1 MRITIDIQS
10 EDIKEALEAHIK
22 NQLNIDASVDVDWLD
37 GRYGV
42 TVSLGDAPA
51 YISDVADTDKSV
63 TKPEPVKR
71 TRRSKEQIEA
81 DRLAEA
87 SVAID
92 VQAEEEGFGT
102 RTVDVSP
109 GVFTSTKPV
118 PEQYYEPTEKEPT
131 AALETAF
138 EELRNGE
145 TETFADTSGLMATIF
160 AEEPEVEE
168 VVQDIF
174 AVEDNSVFAQP
185 VTENVFAIK

>member
-22 NQLNIDASVDVDWLD
+22 SQLNIDASVDVDWLN

-42 TVSLGDAPA
+42 TVSLGDSPA
-51 YISDVADTDKSV
+51 YVSDVADTDKSV
-63 TKPEPVKR
+63 TKTEPAKR

-87 SVAID
+87 SVGTD
-92 VQAEEEGFGT
+92 VQAKEEGFGT
-102 RTVDVSP
+102 RTMDVPTLPQSN
-109 GVFTSTKPV
+109 GT
-118 PEQYYEPTEKEPT
+118 YYEVATEEP
-131 AALETAF
+131 ALDNQPGSVEPS
-138 EELRNGE
+138 E
-145 TETFADTSGLMATIF
+145 SGLMATIF

>member
-22 NQLNIDASVDVDWLD
+22 SQLNIDASVDVDWLN

-42 TVSLGDAPA
+42 TVSLGDSPA
-51 YISDVADTDKSV
+51 YVSDVADTDKSV
-63 TKPEPVKR
+63 TKTEPAKR

-81 DRLAEA
+81 DRLAEQALDVTAA
-87 SVAID
+87 SVGASEN
-92 VQAEEEGFGT
+92 A
-102 RTVDVSP
+102 
-109 GVFTSTKPV
+109 
-118 PEQYYEPTEKEPT
+118 YYEPAEKEPT
-131 AALETAF
+131 VALAAAF

-185 VTENVFAIK
+185 TTENVFAIK

>member
-22 NQLNIDASVDVDWLD
+22 NQLNIDATVDVDWLN

-51 YISDVADTDKSV
+51 YVSDVADTDKTT
-63 TKPEPVKR
+63 TKTEPVKR
-71 TRRSKEQIEA
+71 TRRSREQIEA

-87 SVAID
+87 QTEVPT
-92 VQAEEEGFGT
+92 AEM
-102 RTVDVSP
+102 
-109 GVFTSTKPV
+109 STDT
-118 PEQYYEPTEKEPT
+118 YYEVVIEEP
-131 AALETAF
+131 AMDNQPGSVEPS
-138 EELRNGE
+138 E
-145 TETFADTSGLMATIF
+145 SGLMATIF

-185 VTENVFAIK
+185 ATENVFAIK

>member
-22 NQLNIDASVDVDWLD
+22 NQLNIDASVDVDWLN

-51 YISDVADTDKSV
+51 YISDVADTDKAT
-63 TKPEPVKR
+63 TKTEPVKR

-87 SVAID
+87 QPVVPTAEMSTDTYYEVANEEPAMD
-92 VQAEEEGFGT
+92 VQ
-102 RTVDVSP
+102 P
-109 GVFTSTKPV
+109 GSV
-118 PEQYYEPTEKEPT
+118 EPSE
-131 AALETAF
+131 
-138 EELRNGE
+138 
-145 TETFADTSGLMATIF
+145 SGLMATIF
-160 AEEPEVEE
+160 AEEPEVAE

>member
-22 NQLNIDASVDVDWLD
+22 NQLNIDASVDVDWLN

-51 YISDVADTDKSV
+51 YVSDVVDTDKSV
-63 TKPEPVKR
+63 TKTEPVKR

-81 DRLAEA
+81 DRLAEWA
-87 SVAID
+87 LNAPDTPESRELLNNAVALMESQFAQD
-92 VQAEEEGFGT
+92 P
-102 RTVDVSP
+102 DP
-109 GVFTSTKPV
+109 D
-118 PEQYYEPTEKEPT
+118 PETGEIVEPSE
-131 AALETAF
+131 
-138 EELRNGE
+138 
-145 TETFADTSGLMATIF
+145 SGLMATIF

-185 VTENVFAIK
+185 ATENVFAIK

>member
-1 MRITIDIQS
+1 MRITIDIQP

-22 NQLNIDASVDVDWLD
+22 NQLNIDATVDVDWLN

-42 TVSLGDAPA
+42 TVSLGDAPT
-51 YISDVADTDKSV
+51 YVSDTDKSV
-63 TKPEPVKR
+63 TKSEPVKR

-81 DRLAEA
+81 DRLAEQSLNVTAGSVGA
-87 SVAID
+87 S
-92 VQAEEEGFGT
+92 ENT
-102 RTVDVSP
+102 
-109 GVFTSTKPV
+109 
-118 PEQYYEPTEKEPT
+118 YYEPTEKEPT

-168 VVQDIF
+168 VVQNIF
-174 AVEDNSVFAQP
+174 AVENNSVFAQP

>member
-22 NQLNIDASVDVDWLD
+22 NQLNIDASVDVDWLN

-51 YISDVADTDKSV
+51 YASDVADTDKTT
-63 TKPEPVKR
+63 TKTEPVKR

-81 DRLAEA
+81 DRLAETQPVVSTA
-87 SVAID
+87 EMSTDTYYEVANEEPAMD
-92 VQAEEEGFGT
+92 VQ
-102 RTVDVSP
+102 P
-109 GVFTSTKPV
+109 GSV
-118 PEQYYEPTEKEPT
+118 EPSE
-131 AALETAF
+131 
-138 EELRNGE
+138 
-145 TETFADTSGLMATIF
+145 SGLMATIF

-168 VVQDIF
+168 AVQNIF

>member
-22 NQLNIDASVDVDWLD
+22 NQLNIDASVDVDWLN

-51 YISDVADTDKSV
+51 YVSDVADTDKTT
-63 TKPEPVKR
+63 TKTEPVKR
-71 TRRSKEQIEA
+71 TRRSREQIEA
-81 DRLAEA
+81 DRLAEQSLNVTAGSVGA
-87 SVAID
+87 S
-92 VQAEEEGFGT
+92 EN
-102 RTVDVSP
+102 P
-109 GVFTSTKPV
+109 
-118 PEQYYEPTEKEPT
+118 YYEPTEKEPT

-168 VVQDIF
+168 AVQNIF

>member
-1 MRITIDIQS
+1 MRITIDIQA

-22 NQLNIDASVDVDWLD
+22 NQLNIDASVDVDWLN

-51 YISDVADTDKSV
+51 YVSDVADTDKTT
-63 TKPEPVKR
+63 TKTEPVKR

-81 DRLAEA
+81 DRLAEL
-87 SVAID
+87 
-92 VQAEEEGFGT
+92 GLGKGT
-102 RTVDVSP
+102 L
-109 GVFTSTKPV
+109 TSSNPV
-118 PEQYYEPTEKEPT
+118 PEQYYEPAIEEP
-131 AALETAF
+131 ALDNQPGSVEPS
-138 EELRNGE
+138 E
-145 TETFADTSGLMATIF
+145 SGLMTTLF

-185 VTENVFAIK
+185 ATENVFAIK